1 MTRYVA
7 FLRAINVGG
16 RFAKMADVRAGLA
29 DKGFGEVESYI
40 QSGNLRFTSALKSAV
55 EVETA
60 IETALEQ
67 VCGFTVRT
75 IVRTPVQLGELTSYA
90 MGLPVPLEGEVRRYV
105 TFLKDDPDDG
115 FIAAMNGWDVAGERA
130 HVHGREVYLWLGH
143 PSHQA
148 KLTNAKIER
157 GGVVA
162 TSRDW
167 KVVSAL
173 GNMWAP

>member
-1 MTRYVA
+1 MTTYVA

-29 DKGFGEVESYI
+29 DKGFGDVESYI
-40 QSGNLRFTSALKSAV
+40 QSGNLRFTSTLTSAPEVEASLESAV
-55 EVETA
+55 E
-60 IETALEQ
+60 LL
-67 VCGFTVRT
+67 CGFTVRT
-75 IVRTPVQLGELTSYA
+75 LVRTPAELGEITSYG
-90 MGLPVPLEGEVRRYV
+90 MGLAAPLEGEVRRYV
-105 TFLKDDPDDG
+105 TFLKDDPDDS
-115 FIAAMNGWDVAGERA
+115 FIAAMNGWDVTGERA

-148 KLTNAKIER
+148 RLTNARIER

-173 GNMWAP
+173 DELWAP

>member
-1 MTRYVA
+1 MSTYVA

-29 DKGFGEVESYI
+29 DRGFGDVESYI
-40 QSGNLRFTSALKSAV
+40 QSGNLRLTSALRSAPKV
-55 EVETA
+55 EA
-60 IETALEQ
+60 ALETALEQ

-75 IVRTPVQLGELTSYA
+75 VVRTPARLGELTSYG
-90 MGLPVPLEGEVRRYV
+90 MGLESPLEGEVRRYV
-105 TFLKDDPDDG
+105 TFLQDDPDDS
-115 FIAAMNGWDVAGERA
+115 FIAMMNGWALAGERA
-130 HVHGREVYLWLGH
+130 HVHGRELYLWLGH

-157 GGVVA
+157 GGLVA

-167 KVVSAL
+167 RVVSAL
-173 GNMWAP
+173 GTMWAP

>member
-1 MTRYVA
+1 MTTYVA
-7 FLRAINVGG
+7 LLRAINVGG
-16 RFAKMADVRAGLA
+16 RFAKMAALRAGLA
-29 DKGFGEVESYI
+29 QQGFGDVESYI
-40 QSGNLRFTSALKSAV
+40 QSGNLRLTSALTSAD
-55 EVETA
+55 EVEPA
-60 IETALEQ
+60 LETALEQ
-67 VCGFTVRT
+67 LCGFTVRT
-75 IVRTPVQLGELTSYA
+75 VVRTPAQLGELTSYGMSLTA
-90 MGLPVPLEGEVRRYV
+90 PLEGEVRRYV
-105 TFLKDDPDDG
+105 TFLKDDPDDSL
-115 FIAAMNGWDVAGERA
+115 IAAMNGWDVTGERA

-173 GNMWAP
+173 GKKWAP